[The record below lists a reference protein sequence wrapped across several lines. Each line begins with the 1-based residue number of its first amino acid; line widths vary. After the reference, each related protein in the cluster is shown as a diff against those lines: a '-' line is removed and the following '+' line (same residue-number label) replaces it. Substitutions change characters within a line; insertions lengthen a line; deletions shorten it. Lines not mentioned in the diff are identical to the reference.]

1 MFYVRRNKNNL
12 LTLKKQKS
20 FGEII
25 VSSTVI
31 RREKAKRYA
40 ILIVEDDA
48 NFAFLEK
55 EMIEDNF
62 DYPVIIRHTI
72 NSVNQEDID
81 AAKLAIMDFNLPDAT
96 GEELI
101 KTFRKHSD
109 VPVLVVTGNQQLE
122 TAIKTLRE
130 GANDFLVKSPQTLI
144 MLPNAIERALSEY
157 KNKQLL
163 KKEEIKQERLDAQVE
178 TLRQVLTTL
187 AHYINNSTTTIS
199 GYAQLCQQNCQDS
212 NNLNKLINVSI
223 KETARITFVLQELEN
238 LVNNLEM
245 KTTSYL
251 DIPDAMFAV
260 EERIQ
265 EKMKKLSKK

>member
-1 MFYVRRNKNNL
+1 MSAQVTKSEN
-12 LTLKKQKS
+12 TKQ
-20 FGEII
+20 
-25 VSSTVI
+25 
-31 RREKAKRYA
+31 YA

-62 DYPVIIRHTI
+62 DDPVIVRH
-72 NSVNQEDID
+72 NMGSVTDQDID

-101 KTFRKHSD
+101 KTFRKRSD
-109 VPVLVVTGNQQLE
+109 VPVLVVTGNQHLE

-144 MLPNAIERALSEY
+144 MLPNAIERALKEY
-157 KNKQLL
+157 RNKQLL
-163 KKEEIKQERLDAQVE
+163 KEEEIKRERMDAQIE

-199 GYAQLCQQNCQDS
+199 GYAQLCQKNCQDPK
-212 NNLNKLINVSI
+212 NLEKLINVSI

-238 LVNNLEM
+238 LVNKLEL

-251 DIPDAMFAV
+251 NVPDAMFAI

-265 EKMKKLSKK
+265 EKMKKFGPKKGTKVL

>member
-1 MFYVRRNKNNL
+1 LAKQA
-12 LTLKKQKS
+12 LKS
-20 FGEII
+20 
-25 VSSTVI
+25 
-31 RREKAKRYA
+31 EKTEPYA
-40 ILIVEDDA
+40 ILIVEDDR
-48 NFAFLEK
+48 NFALLEK
-55 EMIEDNF
+55 TMIEDNF
-62 DYPVIIRHTI
+62 DFPVIIRHSKNTV
-72 NSVNQEDID
+72 SDGDIA

-101 KTFRKHSD
+101 KVFRRHSD

-130 GANDFLVKSPQTLI
+130 GANDFLVKSPQTLV
-144 MLPNAIERALSEY
+144 MLPNAIDRALKEY
-157 KNKQLL
+157 QNKQLL
-163 KKEEIKQERLDAQVE
+163 KEEEIKKERLDAQIE

-199 GYAQLCQQNCQDS
+199 GYAQLCEHDCKEQKKIE
-212 NNLNKLINVSI
+212 KLINVSL

-238 LVNNLEM
+238 LVNNLEL

-251 DIPDAMFAV
+251 NIPDAMFAI

-265 EKMKKLSKK
+265 KKMKKFAEKKQKKSQNK